1 MTDDE
6 LLAEVMPQDL
16 MRFGLIPEFIGR
28 LPNIATVDH
37 LDKEALKRVLVEPK
51 NSLLKQYKKLLT
63 LLDNVELVVTDE
75 AMDAIAEQA
84 LERKTGARALRAV
97 IEQVMLDVMYEIPS
111 RDDVNRCTIGAD
123 TIREGSEPCLE
134 NVSDDDREVA

>member
-1 MTDDE
+1 
-6 LLAEVMPQDL
+6 
-16 MRFGLIPEFIGR
+16 
-28 LPNIATVDH
+28 
-37 LDKEALKRVLVEPK
+37 
-51 NSLLKQYKKLLT
+51 
-63 LLDNVELVVTDE
+63 LVVTDE